1 MLSAQLSKSNQVERV
16 LSRDGK
22 VPSSIP
28 YKKKRIFTQKKM
40 LKSKITLRET
50 QIQERIVQFKSEMQ
64 RNKQAMM
71 FEMPI
76 NHLLTNK
83 SKGFKLI
90 L

>member
-1 MLSAQLSKSNQVERV
+1 
-16 LSRDGK
+16 
-22 VPSSIP
+22 
-28 YKKKRIFTQKKM
+28 M

-50 QIQERIVQFKSEMQ
+50 QIQERIVQLKSEMQ

>member
-1 MLSAQLSKSNQVERV
+1 MLSAPLSKSNQVERV

-28 YKKKRIFTQKKM
+28 YKRKGYLHKKM

-50 QIQERIVQFKSEMQ
+50 QIQERIVQLKSEMQ